1 MRDYKK
7 YEVWKKAHQ
16 LALKTYTFSK
26 EFPKEE
32 IYGITSQLRRASL
45 SIPTNIVEG
54 ASRNSE
60 KEFANFINIASGSAA
75 EVEYLIEFS
84 KELGYLNNDDFNTMN
99 KEIISI
105 RKMPSAL
112 YSKLKR

>member
-7 YEVWKKAHQ
+7 YEVWKKGHQ
-16 LALKTYTFSK
+16 LALELYAISRQ
-26 EFPKEE
+26 FPKEE
-32 IYGITSQLRRASL
+32 VYGITSQLRRASL

-60 KEFANFINIASGSAA
+60 NEFANFINIASGSAA

-84 KELGYLNNDDFNTMN
+84 KELGYLGNEDFNKVN
-99 KEIISI
+99 KEIVSI
-105 RKMPSAL
+105 RKMLNAL
-112 YSKLKR
+112 YTKLKK